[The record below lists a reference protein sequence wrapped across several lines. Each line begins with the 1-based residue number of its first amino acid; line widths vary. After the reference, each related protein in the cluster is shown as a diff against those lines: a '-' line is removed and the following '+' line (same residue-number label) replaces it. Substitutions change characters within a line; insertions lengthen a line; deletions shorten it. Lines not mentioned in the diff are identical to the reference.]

1 MSEQTHQQA
10 KQMVMIGLGKMGAGM
25 AARARAAGI
34 EVLGVDPF
42 VDSADAKSVAELL
55 PRLSSAP
62 RVFWMMLQIKPLEI
76 VIGQLLEEPGLIR
89 PGDIVVDGGNSNF
102 RLSIARG
109 QTFAAKD
116 VHFVDVG
123 VSGGVWGEEYGYPLM
138 AGGASEAVN
147 YLAPVLAALAGEA
160 EWAHVGPTGA
170 GHRVKAVH
178 NAIEYVVMHGIAEG
192 FELLENDPD
201 FDFDLKQIAH
211 LWNGGSVIRSWLLE
225 LFERALSED
234 PHLEQIAGYVEDT
247 GEGRWTLKEAID
259 AGVPASGLAIAL
271 FARFSSRQD
280 DSFTAKALA
289 AMRNQFGGH
298 ALKLVKTTELTSE

>member
-1 MSEQTHQQA
+1 MSDKQA
-10 KQMVMIGLGKMGAGM
+10 NSAQQMVMIGLGKMGAGM
-25 AARARAAGI
+25 AARARGAGV

-42 VDSADAKSVAELL
+42 VDGADAKAVAELL
-55 PRLSSAP
+55 PRLTSAP

-76 VIGQLLEEPGLIR
+76 VIEQLLQEPGLIR

-109 QTFAAKD
+109 ELFEAKG
-116 VHFVDVG
+116 VRFVDVG

-138 AGGASEAVN
+138 AGGSNEAVA
-147 YLAPVLAALAGEA
+147 YLAPVLEALAGEA

-225 LFERALSED
+225 LFERALTED
-234 PHLEQIAGYVEDT
+234 PHLEKISGYVDDT

-259 AGVPASGLAIAL
+259 AEVPAPALAIAL

-280 DSFTAKALA
+280 DSFTAKGLA

-298 ALKLVKTTELTSE
+298 ALKLVETTELTSE